1 VQVGNGDDGQNPSS
15 ARSPAWVPDDANLY
29 LAHTV
34 HRHGI
39 RALAREIGRPASTV
53 LRRIRRIEGR
63 REEPL
68 VDAALDR
75 LARHLAPP
83 TANEESPP
91 MTAAMHAG
99 RMLPTDDEINAEAR
113 RILRRL
119 SERGAFMAVAAG
131 MERAVVLKE
140 GAGGEDPTRI
150 AVTRRAVAEAFA
162 LRDWIAA
169 ARGGRVTTYRITE
182 AGRAALK
189 RLLAEAAE
197 APPGLAEAQTPFTAQ
212 HAEWRSERFTGADG
226 EAQQLRRNMAESP
239 LTLLAR
245 RRDRSG
251 APFLAPRLVAAG
263 ERLREDFELAQ
274 MGPRVAQNWDR
285 FLTGGT
291 RGGFAGR
298 GPGEGPQA
306 ARERVARALADL
318 GPGLGDAALR
328 CCCYL
333 EGLEQVEKRM
343 GWAARS
349 GKIVLRIALQ
359 RLRRHY
365 EEEDSRGGALI
376 G

>member
-1 VQVGNGDDGQNPSS
+1 MGNGDDEHGQIS
-15 ARSPAWVPDDANLY
+15 APLPLWVPVEASLY

-34 HRHGI
+34 HGRGI
-39 RALAREIGRPASTV
+39 RALARATGRPPSTV
-53 LRRIRRIEGR
+53 LRRIRRIESR
-63 REEPL
+63 REDPL
-68 VDAALDR
+68 IDDALER

-83 TANEESPP
+83 TANTERPQ
-91 MTAAMHAG
+91 MTALMRNA
-99 RMLPTDDEINAEAR
+99 RTLPDDDEIESEAR

-119 SERGAFMAVAAG
+119 SERGAFLALATG

-140 GAGGEDPTRI
+140 GAGGDEPTRI

-169 ARGGRVTTYRITE
+169 ARAGRVATYRITE
-182 AGRAALK
+182 AGRAALR

-197 APPGLAEAQTPFTAQ
+197 APPGMAEAQAPFAAQ
-212 HAEWRSERFTGADG
+212 HADWHSERITGEDG
-226 EAQQLRRNMAESP
+226 GTQQVRRNLAESP

-251 APFLAPRLVAAG
+251 APFLAADLVAAG
-263 ERLREDFELAQ
+263 ERLREDFEIAQ

-285 FLTGGT
+285 FLTGGA
-291 RGGFAGR
+291 RGGFGGR
-298 GPGEGPQA
+298 GPAEGPQA

-333 EGLEQVEKRM
+333 EGLEQIEHRM

-365 EEEDSRGGALI
+365 EEEDRHGGALI